1 MATAA
6 EPKVETRKA
15 PKTARRKR
23 SALEVV
29 RELLEELA
37 THPDAQ
43 IISMRTR
50 VPDGREMLPGR
61 HPKDQEVAELRI
73 VYARG

>member
-1 MATAA
+1 MATATTT
-6 EPKVETRKA
+6 KKA
-15 PKTARRKR
+15 KKQQR

-29 RELLEELA
+29 RELLEELS

-61 HPKDQEVAELRI
+61 HPKDQEIAELRI